1 MKQMLITAALLLAMT
16 LPAFAAAPDLVIE
29 NYKFDFGQVYQGER
43 VEHVYRFRNAGDA
56 PLRIEKVRSSCG
68 CTAALASAEIIAP
81 GEQGEVKAVFDSTR
95 FRGRVTKTIYLYT
108 DDPVHRE
115 THFTL
120 SGEVLAK
127 LVANPAKLVFDNL
140 SPGVRAEGDH
150 RRYQPGA
157 GESATGSSQNLHRRA
172 DGDSGGE
179 HPGAGGDDSVADHGA
194 AEGRRHPFQRIC
206 LCPRDRHSGSRVAY
220 PDSGGGPLMSA
231 RN

>member
-16 LPAFAAAPDLVIE
+16 LPAVAAAPDLVIE

-43 VEHVYRFRNAGDA
+43 VEHVYRFRNAGDV

-68 CTAALASAEIIAP
+68 CTAALASADIIAP

-95 FRGRVTKTIYLYT
+95 FRGRVSKTIYLYT

-140 SPGVRAEGDH
+140 SPGVERKATITVTNQGQESLQLEAAKTSIAELT
-150 RRYQPGA
+150 
-157 GESATGSSQNLHRRA
+157 ATL
-172 DGDSGGE
+172 
-179 HPGAGGDDSVADHGA
+179 
-194 AEGRRHPFQRIC
+194 EGRTLAPGETTRLLITVLPKEGTTRFSGYVFVRGTGTRAPELRI
-206 LCPRDRHSGSRVAY
+206 PIQAAFR
-220 PDSGGGPLMSA
+220 
-231 RN
+231 

>member
-43 VEHVYRFRNAGDA
+43 VEHVYRFRNAGDV

-140 SPGVRAEGDH
+140 SPGVERKATIAVTNQGQERLQLEAAKTSIGELAATLEGSTLAPGETTRLLITVLPKEGTTRFSGYVFVRGTGTRAPE
-150 RRYQPGA
+150 
-157 GESATGSSQNLHRRA
+157 L
-172 DGDSGGE
+172 
-179 HPGAGGDDSVADHGA
+179 
-194 AEGRRHPFQRIC
+194 RI
-206 LCPRDRHSGSRVAY
+206 PIQAVVR
-220 PDSGGGPLMSA
+220 
-231 RN
+231 